1 VIFAPSHFSEF
12 QMADKGML
20 LSRIIKN
27 IVLAV
32 SIIAVPTIIL
42 LGIIAGKFVEVQDG
56 AVIVDV
62 SLGVLL
68 VFTSLAAVTAPF
80 IYGTLNPK
88 AGADLRSRQCVGCD
102 FACSFVD
109 FSLLPEF

>member
-1 VIFAPSHFSEF
+1 VIFAPSHFNEF
-12 QMADKGML
+12 QMANRGML
-20 LSRIIKN
+20 LSRIVKN

-42 LGIIAGKFVEVQDG
+42 LGIIAGKFVAVQDG

-80 IYGTLNPK
+80 VYGTFDPR
-88 AGADLRSRQCVGCD
+88 GGG
-102 FACSFVD
+102 
-109 FSLLPEF
+109 

>member
-1 VIFAPSHFSEF
+1 
-12 QMADKGML
+12 MANKGVL

-42 LGIIAGKFVEVQDG
+42 LGIIAAKFVSVQDG

-80 IYGTLNPK
+80 IYGTFDPN
-88 AGADLRSRQCVGCD
+88 AGTDFRTCQCVGGD
-102 FACSFVD
+102 VACSFVD
-109 FSLLPEF
+109 FCLLPEFCKCLDCST